1 MAQLNGG
8 EVFPGRRCSN
18 VWHGKGQF
26 VFLFQKG
33 NTMDI
38 RSNLRRMALACG
50 VAAAVATLAGCA
62 AANKREVLSTTQVPP
77 AIGPYS
83 QMVAHGGTIY
93 FSGMLPLNAQG
104 TAIQG
109 TTIEEQTRTVLEHI
123 GSQLRS
129 QGLSYED
136 VLSTSVFMKDLNEFA
151 AMNKVYA
158 EYFKTAAPARATVEV
173 ARLPRDVKIEIS
185 AIVGRR

>member
-1 MAQLNGG
+1 M
-8 EVFPGRRCSN
+8 V
-18 VWHGKGQF
+18 K
-26 VFLFQKG
+26 
-33 NTMDI
+33 
-38 RSNLRRMALACG
+38 RSSPMRMVLACG
-50 VAAAVATLAGCA
+50 TAVMAVVLTGCA
-62 AANKREVLSTTQVPP
+62 AQNKREVLSTTQVPP

-83 QMVAHGGTIY
+83 QMVAHGSTIY

-123 GSQLRS
+123 GAQLRS

-151 AMNKVYA
+151 AMNKVYG

-185 AIVGRR
+185 AVVGRR